1 VTPPTQKSEGL
12 ELCIYKLTVDRRK
25 METPIRDL
33 KLKLAKELPDPEI
46 TYRMMQLTASI
57 AMEIATIAK
66 IRADKFLLIPVGNSK
81 AINVQASE
89 ARVFEQMTAGIDGKS
104 NAEQRAAKMA
114 LMLIA
119 DEQYQ
124 ENLCSSVATVHDLDM
139 HEAVLKGYKMEWQ
152 VIQENMMNQ
161 RAAAALL
168 EGITDVEVK
177 VKKEKKPKKESMPES
192 LLTPEQ

>member
-1 VTPPTQKSEGL
+1 MGG
-12 ELCIYKLTVDRRK
+12 KL
-25 METPIRDL
+25 ETPIRDL

-46 TYRMMQLTASI
+46 VYRMMQLTASI
-57 AMEIATIAK
+57 AMEMASIAK
-66 IRADKFLLIPVGNSK
+66 LRSDHACLFPIGNSK
-81 AINVQASE
+81 PAELQFAE
-89 ARVFEQMTAGIDGKS
+89 ALVFEAVMASIDGKS

-114 LMLIA
+114 IA
-119 DEQYQ
+119 LEGDEHYQ
-124 ENLCSSVATVHDLDM
+124 EALYSSTIKIKELEM
-139 HEAVLKGYKMEWQ
+139 KEAQLKGYKMEWQ